1 MSTTQKQHKI
11 SPAIAWLTIQKFIIF
26 YCLLDREH
34 TKRAAAHFIYPTQN
48 AELRKAR
55 RSWYNQF
62 MRLNKI
68 IQRDYTSFS
77 LYYQIKLP
85 LDLEISI
92 PSDDPVR
99 LVSAF
104 VEEMDLSEL
113 YKTYGRIRK
122 NQATPRQMLKLV
134 IYAAMNRIYSSRD
147 IRKACKR
154 DINFMYLLEG
164 MPAPDHAT
172 IARFIS
178 LHFSACARVLLAQ
191 MSDLLYLLGE
201 ISGKTIFIDGTKIES
216 AANKYTFVWKR
227 AITKNQARL
236 YTKLTSF
243 VAECEELYGI
253 RTIYHDQ
260 ISIHT
265 LKRLKKQLCRVKV
278 QEGIVFVHGIGRRK
292 TQLQKSLEQ
301 LDQYLEK
308 LKEYTKKL
316 YTLGDRNSYSKTDPD
331 ATFMR
336 MKEDAMLNGQLKPAY
351 NIQHGVDSEYITW
364 IDISPRPTDTC
375 TLIPFLKDMESHLGF
390 KYSEIVA
397 DAGYES
403 EENYLFIEGNGQ
415 TAYIKPQN
423 YEISKT
429 RKYKKD
435 ISRRENMGYH
445 ADRDSYICRNGRELT
460 VTNERRSKTASGYV
474 SVKTY
479 YRSPDCTGCPYKTEC
494 IKGNNCKTPM
504 KKRNKVLMVSKTMS
518 QKRAEDLERITSE
531 YGTMLRMNRSI
542 QAEGSFADVKE
553 DMNFRRY
560 LYRGKANALAES
572 ILLAMG
578 RNINKLHCKIQ
589 TGRTGSHLFSLKTA

>member
-1 MSTTQKQHKI
+1 M
-11 SPAIAWLTIQKFIIF
+11 P
-26 YCLLDREH
+26 H
-34 TKRAAAHFIYPTQN
+34 TNVRQLILYPTQN
-48 AELRKAR
+48 AGLRKAR
-55 RSWYNQF
+55 RLWYNQF
-62 MRLNKI
+62 MLLNKI
-68 IQRDYTSFS
+68 IQKDYTSFS

-178 LHFSACARVLLAQ
+178 LHFSVCAKTLLAQ

-216 AANKYTFVWKR
+216 AANKYTFVWKK

-236 YTKLTSF
+236 YTKLSSF
-243 VAECEELYGI
+243 VAECEELYGMK
-253 RTIYHDQ
+253 TVYHDR

-265 LKRLKKQLCRVKV
+265 LKRLKKQLCRIKV
-278 QEGIVFVHGIGRRK
+278 REGIVFVHGTGRRK

-301 LDQYLEK
+301 LDRYLEK

-364 IDISPRPTDTC
+364 IDISPRPTDTR
-375 TLIPFLKDMESHLGF
+375 TLIPFLKDMESYLRF

-403 EENYLFIEGNGQ
+403 EENYLFIESNGQ

-435 ISRRENMGYH
+435 ISRRENMEYH
-445 ADRDSYICRNGRELT
+445 EDRDSYICRNGRELT
-460 VTNERRSKTASGYV
+460 VTNERRSKTTSGYV
-474 SVKTY
+474 SIKTY
-479 YRSPDCTGCPYKTEC
+479 YRCSDCTGCPYKTEC

-504 KKRNKVLMVSKTMS
+504 EKRNKVLMVSKTMS

-560 LYRGKANALAES
+560 LYRGKVNALAES

-589 TGRTGSHLFSLKTA
+589 TGRTGSHLFALKKA

>member
-1 MSTTQKQHKI
+1 M
-11 SPAIAWLTIQKFIIF
+11 
-26 YCLLDREH
+26 
-34 TKRAAAHFIYPTQN
+34 AAHFIYPTQN

-178 LHFSACARVLLAQ
+178 LHFSACAKVLLAQ

-253 RTIYHDQ
+253 RTVYHNQ

-415 TAYIKPQN
+415 IAYIKPQN

-435 ISRRENMGYH
+435 ISRRENMEYH

-504 KKRNKVLMVSKTMS
+504 EKRNKVLMVSKTMS

>member
-1 MSTTQKQHKI
+1 MQ
-11 SPAIAWLTIQKFIIF
+11 
-26 YCLLDREH
+26 
-34 TKRAAAHFIYPTQN
+34 
-48 AELRKAR
+48 
-55 RSWYNQF
+55 
-62 MRLNKI
+62 LNKI
-68 IQRDYTSFS
+68 IQKGYTSFS

-122 NQATPRQMLKLV
+122 KSGN
-134 IYAAMNRIYSSRD
+134 AA
-147 IRKACKR
+147 
-154 DINFMYLLEG
+154 
-164 MPAPDHAT
+164 
-172 IARFIS
+172 
-178 LHFSACARVLLAQ
+178 
-191 MSDLLYLLGE
+191 SD
-201 ISGKTIFIDGTKIES
+201 
-216 AANKYTFVWKR
+216 A
-227 AITKNQARL
+227 
-236 YTKLTSF
+236 
-243 VAECEELYGI
+243 
-253 RTIYHDQ
+253 
-260 ISIHT
+260 
-265 LKRLKKQLCRVKV
+265 
-278 QEGIVFVHGIGRRK
+278 
-292 TQLQKSLEQ
+292 
-301 LDQYLEK
+301 
-308 LKEYTKKL
+308 
-316 YTLGDRNSYSKTDPD
+316 
-331 ATFMR
+331 
-336 MKEDAMLNGQLKPAY
+336 
-351 NIQHGVDSEYITW
+351 
-364 IDISPRPTDTC
+364 
-375 TLIPFLKDMESHLGF
+375 
-390 KYSEIVA
+390 
-397 DAGYES
+397 
-403 EENYLFIEGNGQ
+403 YLFIEGNGQ

-435 ISRRENMGYH
+435 ISRRENMEYH

-504 KKRNKVLMVSKTMS
+504 EKRNKVLMVSKTMS

-589 TGRTGSHLFSLKTA
+589 TGRTGSHLFSLKTAWILMVENKTV

>member
-1 MSTTQKQHKI
+1 
-11 SPAIAWLTIQKFIIF
+11 
-26 YCLLDREH
+26 
-34 TKRAAAHFIYPTQN
+34 
-48 AELRKAR
+48 
-55 RSWYNQF
+55 

-113 YKTYGRIRK
+113 YKTYSRIRK

-134 IYAAMNRIYSSRD
+134 IYAVMNRIYSSSD
-147 IRKACKR
+147 IQKACKR

-178 LHFSACARVLLAQ
+178 LHFSACAKVLLAQ

-236 YTKLTSF
+236 YTKLSSF

-253 RTIYHDQ
+253 RTVYHDR

-364 IDISPRPTDTC
+364 IDISPHPTDTR
-375 TLIPFLKDMESHLGF
+375 TLIPFLKDMENHLGF
-390 KYSEIVA
+390 KYSEVVA

-403 EENYLFIEGNGQ
+403 EENYLFIEENGQ

-435 ISRRENMGYH
+435 ISRRENMEYH
-445 ADRDSYICRNGRELT
+445 ADRDSYICLNGRELT
-460 VTNERRSKTASGYV
+460 VTNERRSKTTSGYV

-504 KKRNKVLMVSKTMS
+504 EKRNKVLMVSKTMS

-589 TGRTGSHLFSLKTA
+589 TGRTGSYLFPLKRA

>member
-1 MSTTQKQHKI
+1 MENFRRGCRTNVRQLI
-11 SPAIAWLTIQKFIIF
+11 L
-26 YCLLDREH
+26 
-34 TKRAAAHFIYPTQN
+34 YPTQN
-48 AELRKAR
+48 AGLRKAR
-55 RSWYNQF
+55 RLWYNQF
-62 MRLNKI
+62 MLLNKI
-68 IQRDYTSFS
+68 IQKDYTSFS

-178 LHFSACARVLLAQ
+178 LHFSVCAKTLLAQ

-216 AANKYTFVWKR
+216 AANKYTFVWKK
-227 AITKNQARL
+227 AITKNQGRL
-236 YTKLTSF
+236 YTKLSSF
-243 VAECEELYGI
+243 VAECEELYGMK
-253 RTIYHDQ
+253 TVYHDR

-265 LKRLKKQLCRVKV
+265 LKRLKKQLCRIKV
-278 QEGIVFVHGIGRRK
+278 REGIVFVHGTGRRK

-301 LDQYLEK
+301 LDRYLEK

-364 IDISPRPTDTC
+364 IDISPRPTDTR
-375 TLIPFLKDMESHLGF
+375 TLIPFLKDMESYLRF

-403 EENYLFIEGNGQ
+403 EENYLFIESNGQ

-435 ISRRENMGYH
+435 ISRRENMEYH
-445 ADRDSYICRNGRELT
+445 EDRDSYICRNGRELT
-460 VTNERRSKTASGYV
+460 VTNERRSKTTSGYV
-474 SVKTY
+474 SIKTY
-479 YRSPDCTGCPYKTEC
+479 YRCSDCTGCPYKTEC

-504 KKRNKVLMVSKTMS
+504 EKRNKVLMVSKTMS

-560 LYRGKANALAES
+560 LYRGKVNALAES

-589 TGRTGSHLFSLKTA
+589 TGRTGSHLFALKKA

>member
-1 MSTTQKQHKI
+1 MNEKSSFCVDDCYFT
-11 SPAIAWLTIQKFIIF
+11 
-26 YCLLDREH
+26 
-34 TKRAAAHFIYPTQN
+34 AAHFIYPTQN

-68 IQRDYTSFS
+68 IQSDYTSFS

-147 IRKACKR
+147 IQKACKR

-178 LHFSACARVLLAQ
+178 LHFSACAKVLLAQ

-243 VAECEELYGI
+243 VTECEELYGI
-253 RTIYHDQ
+253 RIVYHDQ

-435 ISRRENMGYH
+435 ISRRENMEYH

-504 KKRNKVLMVSKTMS
+504 EKRNKVLMVSKTMS

>member
-1 MSTTQKQHKI
+1 MGCRTNVRQLI
-11 SPAIAWLTIQKFIIF
+11 L
-26 YCLLDREH
+26 
-34 TKRAAAHFIYPTQN
+34 YPTQN
-48 AELRKAR
+48 AGLRKAR
-55 RSWYNQF
+55 RLWYNQF
-62 MRLNKI
+62 MLLNKI
-68 IQRDYTSFS
+68 IQKNYTSFS

-113 YKTYGRIRK
+113 YKTYSRIRK

-134 IYAAMNRIYSSRD
+134 IYAGMNRIYSSRD
-147 IRKACKR
+147 IQKACKR

-178 LHFSACARVLLAQ
+178 LHFSACAKVLLAQ

-236 YTKLTSF
+236 YTKLSSF

-253 RTIYHDQ
+253 RTVYQDR

-265 LKRLKKQLCRVKV
+265 LKRLKKQLCRIKV

-364 IDISPRPTDTC
+364 IDISPHPTDTR
-375 TLIPFLKDMESHLGF
+375 TLIPFLKDMENHLGF
-390 KYSEIVA
+390 KYSEVVA

-403 EENYLFIEGNGQ
+403 EENYLFIEENGQ

-435 ISRRENMGYH
+435 ISRRENMEYH
-445 ADRDSYICRNGRELT
+445 ADKDSYICLNGRELT
-460 VTNERRSKTASGYV
+460 VTNERRSKTTSGYV

-504 KKRNKVLMVSKTMS
+504 EKRNKVLMVSKTMS

-589 TGRTGSHLFSLKTA
+589 TGRTGSYLFPLKRA

>member
-1 MSTTQKQHKI
+1 M
-11 SPAIAWLTIQKFIIF
+11 
-26 YCLLDREH
+26 R
-34 TKRAAAHFIYPTQN
+34 QN

-62 MRLNKI
+62 MQLNKI
-68 IQRDYTSFS
+68 IQKGYTSFS

-178 LHFSACARVLLAQ
+178 LHFSACAKVLLAQ

-253 RTIYHDQ
+253 RTVYHDQ

-308 LKEYTKKL
+308 RKEYTKKL

-435 ISRRENMGYH
+435 ISRRENMEYH

-504 KKRNKVLMVSKTMS
+504 EKRNKVLMVSKTMS